1 MKKAAILRAV
11 DLKRDYDAAEAKA
24 QSAEAKAAEAKRD
37 AFLERQQRLRDDA
50 RDAARARERR
60 ARDAREL
67 FASRPAA
74 VGGEGDSGGGAA
86 ADAAAA
92 GRHRAAF
99 FQAVVD
105 ALRSLSATPQL
116 ADGFFI
122 DLLVEA
128 RAPHDKRAR
137 HHRRQVVRLRRE
149 SIVGGAERDSPFV
162 SVVVATMTFM
172 WPLLLYSA
180 IAAAAAAVFVIAT
193 KRLMTGMSAL
203 PIRPCSSPTA
213 FFPSP
218 PAALLSQASDG
229 ARGVGDRAAPRDAAS
244 AAGTMARFFHR
255 CVELLCSQ
263 LPRDQ
268 GNLKNREP
276 LRVRRDAVS
285 GQVKVDDVL
294 ARFADPAF
302 ACDGTRFLKKL
313 NVTFVRD
320 VDARYLGRICSVRIA
335 SLHNEA

>member
-1 MKKAAILRAV
+1 M

-60 ARDAREL
+60 ARGARGAREL
-67 FASRPAA
+67 FAPRPAA
-74 VGGEGDSGGGAA
+74 VGGEGGGGGGAA

-99 FQAVVD
+99 FQAVVG
-105 ALRSLSATPQL
+105 ALRSVSTSTFFQPHL
-116 ADGFFI
+116 DGFFV

-137 HHRRQVVRLRRE
+137 HHRRRVVRLRRE

-162 SVVVATMTFM
+162 SAVVATMTFT

-180 IAAAAAAVFVIAT
+180 IAAAAAAVFVVAT
-193 KRLMTGMSAL
+193 RRLMTGTSAL

-218 PAALLSQASDG
+218 PAALRSQASDG
-229 ARGVGDRAAPRDAAS
+229 ARGVGGDRAAPRDAAS
-244 AAGTMARFFHR
+244 AADTTARLFHR
-255 CVELLCSQ
+255 CVELLRNQ
-263 LPRDQ
+263 LPHDQ
-268 GNLKNREP
+268 GILKNREP

-285 GQVKVDDVL
+285 GQLQVDDVL

-302 ACDGTRFLKKL
+302 ASSGTRFLKKL

-320 VDARYLGRICSVRIA
+320 VDAR
-335 SLHNEA
+335 